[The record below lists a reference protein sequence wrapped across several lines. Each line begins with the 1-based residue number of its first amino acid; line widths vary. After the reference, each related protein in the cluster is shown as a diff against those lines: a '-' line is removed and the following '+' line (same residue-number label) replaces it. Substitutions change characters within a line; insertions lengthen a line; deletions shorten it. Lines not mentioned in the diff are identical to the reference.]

1 MSFFDNVPELTIE
14 EFNGQD
20 LKKPFTGY
28 LIVYAPW
35 CGYCQKLKPT
45 VDKLGEKIGVVS
57 VNGDSIKEISNRI
70 KVQGF
75 PSIHFYKEGSYVGEY
90 NSDRSYDTMFDYFNR
105 NSSGSEIIPMPQP
118 VKPNYLHL
126 ILKLLAIIVALYIC
140 YILYKKYKKLN

>member
-1 MSFFDNVPELTIE
+1 MSFFENVPELTIE

-35 CGYCQKLKPT
+35 CGYCQKLKPII
-45 VDKLGEKIGVVS
+45 DKLGDKIGIVS
-57 VNGDSIKEISNRI
+57 IDGDSKKEISQI
-70 KVQGF
+70 VKVGGF
-75 PSIHFYKEGSYVGEY
+75 PSIHFYKDGIYAGEY
-90 NSDRSYDTMFDYFNR
+90 SSDRSYESLYDYFQR
-105 NSSGSEIIPMPQP
+105 NSSGGDIMPTPQP

-140 YILYKKYKKLN
+140 YILYKKYKKL